1 MRRSFASLRMTI
13 VFGSFSVLQ
22 FSPPQR
28 SGRTHTA
35 FELLSQR
42 TRIEQVEKAL
52 HLARES
58 FAVAEPPDFFHAR
71 NQIAVEIL
79 HAHHFF
85 EAPAPVRA
93 PQATRL
99 HAAVG
104 SLADAET

>member
-28 SGRTHTA
+28 SGRAHTG
-35 FELLSQR
+35 FEFFSQR
-42 TRIEQVEKAL
+42 PRVQQIEEAL

-58 FAVAEPPDFFHAR
+58 FTVAEPPDFFHAR
-71 NQIAVEIL
+71 NQVAVEIL
-79 HAHHFF
+79 HTHHFF
-85 EAPAPVRA
+85 QPPAPVRA

-104 SLADAET
+104 SFADAET